1 MAAPAS
7 PQPTMSI
14 AEVDAMLTG
23 EGGFFETTT
32 ATVNGVEVTTAKN
45 RPPHLRAL
53 LQNSAN
59 HGGDGSAR
67 YYVFDDDTEATF
79 AENIATAASLA
90 AGLAER
96 YDIGHGDRVA
106 ILAAN
111 CPEWI
116 QSFWAITSLGAVV
129 VAMNGWW
136 TEDEIAYGLDLTA
149 PKLLLA
155 DAKRADRL
163 TGDPGVPMVIFEDD
177 FAALRDH
184 RPGAVLPDTPI
195 DEDDPATILFTS
207 GTTGRPKGA
216 IITHRN
222 FNAYITCAFILGAR
236 DAFRFPADPDA
247 PPKPPMLSLAASPLF
262 HISGLHSCCVTAVA
276 SGMGHVWT
284 TGRFDPEK
292 VLQLTEKHKITR
304 LSGVT
309 TQVWRII
316 EHPRFHEYDTSSVTG
331 IGGGGSVWSPELLR
345 ACRDALPHA
354 QRAVGV
360 GYGLTECSGLAT
372 HAGDEVLIPHP
383 DSVGAA
389 IPTCELAIHDDD
401 DNPVPDGTI
410 GNVMLRGPMVT
421 PGYWADEAATAET
434 IRPGGWLRTGDFGR
448 VEGGLLFL
456 ASRRTD
462 LIIRGGE
469 NIYPVEIENRL
480 DEHPAVR
487 EVVVLGV
494 DHRELG
500 QEVKAYVVPFDGADV
515 AIDDLAAFVGET
527 LAAHKVPAHWEIRT
541 EPLPRNATGKILKRV
556 VAGAAENTFIEE

>member
-1 MAAPAS
+1 MIRDMAE
-7 PQPTMSI
+7 PTMSI
-14 AEVDAMLTG
+14 ADVDAMLTG
-23 EGGFFETTT
+23 AGGFFETVP
-32 ATVNGVEVTTAKN
+32 AIVNGVEVTTAKN
-45 RPPHLRAL
+45 RAPHLRAL

-67 YYVFDDDTEATF
+67 YYVFDDGTEATF

-111 CPEWI
+111 TPEWI
-116 QSFWAITSLGAVV
+116 QSFWAITSLGAIA

-136 TEDEIAYGLDLTA
+136 TEDEIRHGLELTT

-155 DAKRADRL
+155 DAKRAERI
-163 TGDPGVPMVIFEDD
+163 TGDPGVPLVVFEED
-177 FAALRDH
+177 FAELRDH
-184 RPGAVLPDTPI
+184 APGAELPVTPI
-195 DEDDPATILFTS
+195 DEDDAATILFTS

-222 FNAYITCAFILGAR
+222 FNAYLTCAFILGAR
-236 DAFRFPADPDA
+236 DAFRFPADPDD

-292 VLQLTEKHKITR
+292 VLQLTETYKITR

-316 EHPRFHEYDTSSVTG
+316 EHPKFHEYDTSSVTA

-345 ACRDALPHA
+345 ACREALPHA
-354 QRAVGV
+354 ERPVGV

-372 HAGDEVLIPHP
+372 SASDDVLREHP
-383 DSVGAA
+383 ESVGAA
-389 IPTCELAIHDDD
+389 IPTCDLAIHDDD
-401 DNPVPDGTI
+401 DNPLPDGEI

-421 PGYWADEAATAET
+421 PGYWDNPEATADT

-448 VEGGLLFL
+448 IENGLLFL

-500 QEVKAYVVPFDGADV
+500 QEVKAYVVPFDDAAVTTDE
-515 AIDDLAAFVGET
+515 LAAFVGET
-527 LAAHKVPAHWEIRT
+527 LAPHKVPAHWEIRT
-541 EPLPRNATGKILKRV
+541 EPLPRNATGKILKQV
-556 VAGAAENTFIEE
+556 VAGNAENTFIEE

>member
-1 MAAPAS
+1 MIRDMAE
-7 PQPTMSI
+7 PTMSI
-14 AEVDAMLTG
+14 ADVDAMLTG
-23 EGGFFETTT
+23 EGGFFETVPVV
-32 ATVNGVEVTTAKN
+32 VNGVEVTTAKN
-45 RPPHLRAL
+45 RAPHLRAL

-59 HGGDGSAR
+59 HGGDDSAR
-67 YYVFDDDTEATF
+67 YYVFDDGTEATF

-111 CPEWI
+111 SPEWI
-116 QSFWAITSLGAVV
+116 QSFWAITSLGAIA

-136 TEDEIAYGLDLTA
+136 TEDEIRHGLKLTT

-155 DAKRADRL
+155 DAKRAERI
-163 TGDPGVPMVIFEDD
+163 TGDPGVPLVVFEED
-177 FAALRDH
+177 FAELRDH
-184 RPGAVLPDTPI
+184 ALGAELPDTPI
-195 DEDDPATILFTS
+195 DEDDAATILFTS

-222 FNAYITCAFILGAR
+222 FNAYLTCAFILGAR
-236 DAFRFPADPDA
+236 DAFRFPADPDD
-247 PPKPPMLSLAASPLF
+247 PPKPTMLSLAASPLF

-292 VLQLTEKHKITR
+292 VLQLTETYKITR

-316 EHPRFHEYDTSSVTG
+316 EHPKFHEYDTSSVTA

-345 ACRDALPHA
+345 ACREALPHA
-354 QRAVGV
+354 ERPVGV

-372 HAGDEVLIPHP
+372 SASDDVLREHP
-383 DSVGAA
+383 ESVGAA
-389 IPTCELAIHDDD
+389 IPTCDLAIHDDD
-401 DNPVPDGTI
+401 DNPLPDGEI

-421 PGYWADEAATAET
+421 PGYWDNPEATADT

-448 VEGGLLFL
+448 IENGLLFL

-487 EVVVLGV
+487 EIVVLGV

-500 QEVKAYVVPFDGADV
+500 QEVKAYVVPFDDAVVTTDE
-515 AIDDLAAFVGET
+515 LAAFVGET
-527 LAAHKVPAHWEIRT
+527 LAPHKVPTHWEIRT
-541 EPLPRNATGKILKRV
+541 EPLPRNATGKILKQV
-556 VAGAAENTFIEE
+556 VAGNAENTFIEE

>member
-1 MAAPAS
+1 MIRDMAE
-7 PQPTMSI
+7 PTMSI
-14 AEVDAMLTG
+14 ADVDAMLTG
-23 EGGFFETTT
+23 AGGFFETVP
-32 ATVNGVEVTTAKN
+32 AIVNGVEVTTAKN
-45 RPPHLRAL
+45 RAPHLRAL

-67 YYVFDDDTEATF
+67 YYVFDDGTEATF

-111 CPEWI
+111 TPEWI
-116 QSFWAITSLGAVV
+116 QSFWAITSLGAIA

-136 TEDEIAYGLDLTA
+136 TEDEIRHGLKLTT

-155 DAKRADRL
+155 DAKRAERI
-163 TGDPGVPMVIFEDD
+163 TGDPGVPLVVFEED
-177 FAALRDH
+177 FAELRDH
-184 RPGAVLPDTPI
+184 APGAELPVTPI
-195 DEDDPATILFTS
+195 DEDDAATILFTS

-222 FNAYITCAFILGAR
+222 FNAYLTCAFILGAR
-236 DAFRFPADPDA
+236 DAFRFPADPDD

-292 VLQLTEKHKITR
+292 VLQLTETYKITR

-316 EHPRFHEYDTSSVTG
+316 EHPKFHEYDTSSVTA

-345 ACRDALPHA
+345 ACREALPHA
-354 QRAVGV
+354 ERPVGV

-372 HAGDEVLIPHP
+372 SASDDVLREHP
-383 DSVGAA
+383 ESVGAA
-389 IPTCELAIHDDD
+389 IPTCDLAIHDDD
-401 DNPVPDGTI
+401 DNPLPDGEI

-421 PGYWADEAATAET
+421 PGYWDNPEATADT

-448 VEGGLLFL
+448 IENGLLFL

-500 QEVKAYVVPFDGADV
+500 QEVKAYVVPFDDAVVTTDE
-515 AIDDLAAFVGET
+515 LAAFVGET
-527 LAAHKVPAHWEIRT
+527 LAPHKVPTHWEIRT
-541 EPLPRNATGKILKRV
+541 EPLPRNATGKILKQV
-556 VAGAAENTFIEE
+556 VAGNAENTFIEE

>member
-1 MAAPAS
+1 MPE
-7 PQPTMSI
+7 PTMTI
-14 AEVDAMLTG
+14 AEVDALLTG

-32 ATVNGVEVTTAKN
+32 ASVNGVEVTTAKN
-45 RPPHLRAL
+45 RAPHLRAL
-53 LQNSAN
+53 LQHSAT
-59 HGGDGSAR
+59 HGGDGNAR
-67 YYVFDDDTEATF
+67 YYVFDDGTEATF
-79 AENIATAASLA
+79 AQNIATSASLA

-96 YDIGHGDRVA
+96 FGVGPGDRVA

-111 CPEWI
+111 SPEWI
-116 QSFWAITSLGAVV
+116 QSFWAITSLGAVA

-136 TEDEIAYGLDLTA
+136 TEDEIRYGLELTN
-149 PKLLLA
+149 PTLLLA
-155 DAKRADRL
+155 DAKRAARL
-163 TGDPGVPMVIFEDD
+163 GDDPGVPLVVFEDD
-177 FAALRDH
+177 FAVIRDH
-184 RPGAVLPDTPI
+184 APGAALPDTPI

-247 PPKPPMLSLAASPLF
+247 AAKPPMLSLAASPLF

-292 VLQLTEKHKITR
+292 VLQLTEQHKITR

-309 TQVWRII
+309 TQIWRII
-316 EHPRFHEYDTSSVTG
+316 EHPKFDEYDTSSVSS

-345 ACRDALPHA
+345 ACRQALPHA
-354 QRAVGV
+354 DRAVGV

-372 HAGDEVLIPHP
+372 HAGDDVLVEHP
-383 DSVGAA
+383 ESVGSA
-389 IPTCELAIHDDD
+389 IPTCEIAIHDDD
-401 DNPVPDGTI
+401 DKPLPDGTI
-410 GNVMLRGPMVT
+410 GNVMVRGPMVT
-421 PGYWADEAATAET
+421 PGYWDNPEATADA

-448 VEGGLLFL
+448 IEDGLLFL

-500 QEVKAYVVPFDGADV
+500 QEVKAYVVPFDGV
-515 AIDDLAAFVGET
+515 EVVTEDLAAFVGET
-527 LAAHKVPAHWEIRT
+527 LAPHKVPTHWEIRT
-541 EPLPRNATGKILKRV
+541 EPLPRNATGKILKQV
-556 VAGAAENTFIEE
+556 VAGTAQNTFIEE

>member
-1 MAAPAS
+1 MIRDMAE
-7 PQPTMSI
+7 PTMSI
-14 AEVDAMLTG
+14 ADVDAMLTG
-23 EGGFFETTT
+23 EGGFFETVPVI
-32 ATVNGVEVTTAKN
+32 VNGVEVTTAKN
-45 RPPHLRAL
+45 RAPHLRAL

-67 YYVFDDDTEATF
+67 YYVFDDGTEATF

-96 YDIGHGDRVA
+96 YGIGHGDRVA

-111 CPEWI
+111 TPEWI
-116 QSFWAITSLGAVV
+116 QSFWAITSLGAIA

-136 TEDEIAYGLDLTA
+136 TEDEIRYGLELTT

-155 DAKRADRL
+155 DAKRAERI
-163 TGDPGVPMVIFEDD
+163 TGDPGVPLVVFEED
-177 FAALRDH
+177 FAELRDH
-184 RPGAVLPDTPI
+184 APGADLPDTPI
-195 DEDDPATILFTS
+195 NEDDAATILFTS

-222 FNAYITCAFILGAR
+222 FNAYLTCAFILGAR
-236 DAFRFPADPDA
+236 DAFRFPADPDD

-292 VLQLTEKHKITR
+292 VLQLTETYKITR

-316 EHPRFHEYDTSSVTG
+316 EHPKFHEYDTSSVTA

-345 ACRDALPHA
+345 ACREALPHA
-354 QRAVGV
+354 ERPVGV

-372 HAGDEVLIPHP
+372 SASDDVLREHP
-383 DSVGAA
+383 ESVGSA
-389 IPTCELAIHDDD
+389 IPTCDLAIHDDD
-401 DNPVPDGTI
+401 DNPLPDGEI

-421 PGYWADEAATAET
+421 PGYWNNPEATADT

-448 VEGGLLFL
+448 IENGLLFL

-500 QEVKAYVVPFDGADV
+500 QEVKAYVVPVDDADV
-515 AIDDLAAFVGET
+515 TVDELAAFVGET
-527 LAAHKVPAHWEIRT
+527 LASHKVPAHWEIRT
-541 EPLPRNATGKILKRV
+541 EPLPRNATGKILKQV
-556 VAGAAENTFIEE
+556 VAGNAENTFIEE

>member
-1 MAAPAS
+1 M
-7 PQPTMSI
+7 TV

-23 EGGFFETTT
+23 EGGFFETET
-32 ATVNGVEVTTAKN
+32 ATVAGVDVTTLKN
-45 RPPHLRAL
+45 RAPHLRAL
-53 LQNSAN
+53 LANSAN
-59 HGGDGSAR
+59 HGGDGSSR
-67 YYVFDDDTEATF
+67 YYVFDDGREASF
-79 AENIATAASLA
+79 ADNIAHAASLA
-90 AGLAER
+90 AALRER
-96 YDIGHGDRVA
+96 HGIGAGDRVA

-116 QSFWAITSLGAVV
+116 QTFWAVTSLGAIV

-136 TEDEIAYGLDLTA
+136 TEDEIRYGLELTE
-149 PKLLLA
+149 PSLLIA
-155 DAKRADRL
+155 DRRRIDRL
-163 TGDPGVPMVIFEDD
+163 TGGTDVETVVIEDG
-177 FAALRDH
+177 FAALLDH
-184 RPGAVLPDTPI
+184 APDAPLPDVEI

-216 IITHRN
+216 VITHRN
-222 FNAYITCAFILGAR
+222 FGAYLACAFILGAR

-247 PPKPPMLSLAASPLF
+247 PPAPPLLSLAASPLF

-276 SGMGHVWT
+276 SGFGHVWT

-292 VLQLTEKHKITR
+292 VLRLTEQYRITR

-316 EHPRFHEYDTSSVTG
+316 EHPRFGEFDTSSVTS

-354 QRAVGV
+354 DRAVGV

-372 HAGDEVLIPHP
+372 HAGDEVLRAHP
-383 DSVGAA
+383 DSVGYP
-389 IPTCELAIHDDD
+389 IPTCEVAIHDDE
-401 DNPVPDGTI
+401 DNPLPDGVI

-421 PGYWADEAATAET
+421 PGYWQDPDATGET

-448 VEGGLLFL
+448 LEDGLLFL
-456 ASRRTD
+456 SSRRTD

-487 EVVVLGV
+487 EVAVLGV

-500 QEVKAYVVPFDGADV
+500 QEVKAVIVPFDDATV
-515 AIDDLAAFVGET
+515 SETELAAFVAET
-527 LAAHKVPAHWEIRT
+527 LAPHKVPAHWEIRHD
-541 EPLPRNATGKILKRV
+541 PLPRNATGKILKQV
-556 VAGAAENTFIEE
+556 VAGTAENTFIED

>member
-1 MAAPAS
+1 MIRDMAE
-7 PQPTMSI
+7 PTMSI
-14 AEVDAMLTG
+14 ADVDAMLTG
-23 EGGFFETTT
+23 EGGFFETVPVV
-32 ATVNGVEVTTAKN
+32 VNGVEVTTAKN
-45 RPPHLRAL
+45 RAPHLRAL

-67 YYVFDDDTEATF
+67 YYVFDDGTEATF

-111 CPEWI
+111 TPEWI
-116 QSFWAITSLGAVV
+116 QSFWAITSLGAIA

-136 TEDEIAYGLDLTA
+136 TEDEIRHGLKLTT

-155 DAKRADRL
+155 DAKRAERI
-163 TGDPGVPMVIFEDD
+163 TGDPGVPLVVFEED
-177 FAALRDH
+177 FAELRDH
-184 RPGAVLPDTPI
+184 ALGAELPDTPI
-195 DEDDPATILFTS
+195 DEDDAATILFTS

-222 FNAYITCAFILGAR
+222 FNAYLTCAFILGAR
-236 DAFRFPADPDA
+236 DAFRFPADPDD
-247 PPKPPMLSLAASPLF
+247 PPKPTMLSLAASPLF

-292 VLQLTEKHKITR
+292 VLQLTETYKITR

-316 EHPRFHEYDTSSVTG
+316 EHPKFHEYDTSSVTA

-345 ACRDALPHA
+345 ACREALPHA
-354 QRAVGV
+354 ERPVGV

-372 HAGDEVLIPHP
+372 SASDDVLRKHP
-383 DSVGAA
+383 ESVGAA
-389 IPTCELAIHDDD
+389 IPTCDLAIHDDD
-401 DNPVPDGTI
+401 DNPLPDGEI

-421 PGYWADEAATAET
+421 PGYWDNPEATADT

-448 VEGGLLFL
+448 IENGLLFL

-487 EVVVLGV
+487 EIVVLGV

-500 QEVKAYVVPFDGADV
+500 QEVKAYVVPFDDAVVTTDE
-515 AIDDLAAFVGET
+515 LAAFVGET
-527 LAAHKVPAHWEIRT
+527 LAPHKVPTHWEIRT
-541 EPLPRNATGKILKRV
+541 EPLPRNATGKILKQV
-556 VAGAAENTFIEE
+556 VAGNAENTFIEE

>member
-1 MAAPAS
+1 MIRDMAE
-7 PQPTMSI
+7 PTMSI
-14 AEVDAMLTG
+14 ADVDAMLTG
-23 EGGFFETTT
+23 EGGFFETVPVI
-32 ATVNGVEVTTAKN
+32 VNGVEVTTAKN
-45 RPPHLRAL
+45 RAPHLRAL

-67 YYVFDDDTEATF
+67 YYVFDDGTEATF
-79 AENIATAASLA
+79 AENSATAASLA

-96 YDIGHGDRVA
+96 YGIGHGDRVA

-111 CPEWI
+111 TPEWI
-116 QSFWAITSLGAVV
+116 QSFWAITPLGAIA

-136 TEDEIAYGLDLTA
+136 TEDEIRYGLELTT

-155 DAKRADRL
+155 DAKRAERI
-163 TGDPGVPMVIFEDD
+163 TGDPGVPLVVFEED
-177 FAALRDH
+177 FAELRDH
-184 RPGAVLPDTPI
+184 APGAELPDTPI
-195 DEDDPATILFTS
+195 DEDDAATILFTS

-222 FNAYITCAFILGAR
+222 FNAYLTCAFILGAR
-236 DAFRFPADPDA
+236 DAFRFPADPDD

-292 VLQLTEKHKITR
+292 VLQLTETYKITR

-316 EHPRFHEYDTSSVTG
+316 EHPKFHEYDTSSVTA

-345 ACRDALPHA
+345 ACREALPHA
-354 QRAVGV
+354 ERPVGV

-372 HAGDEVLIPHP
+372 SASDDVLREHP
-383 DSVGAA
+383 ESVGSA
-389 IPTCELAIHDDD
+389 IPTCDLAIHDDD
-401 DNPVPDGTI
+401 DNPLPDGEI

-421 PGYWADEAATAET
+421 PGYWDNPEATAEA

-448 VEGGLLFL
+448 IENGLLFL

-469 NIYPVEIENRL
+469 NI
-480 DEHPAVR
+480 
-487 EVVVLGV
+487 
-494 DHRELG
+494 
-500 QEVKAYVVPFDGADV
+500 
-515 AIDDLAAFVGET
+515 
-527 LAAHKVPAHWEIRT
+527 
-541 EPLPRNATGKILKRV
+541 
-556 VAGAAENTFIEE
+556 

>member
-1 MAAPAS
+1 MIRDMAE
-7 PQPTMSI
+7 PTMSI
-14 AEVDAMLTG
+14 ADVDAMLTG
-23 EGGFFETTT
+23 AGGFFETVP
-32 ATVNGVEVTTAKN
+32 AIVNGVEVTTAKN
-45 RPPHLRAL
+45 RAPQLRAL

-67 YYVFDDDTEATF
+67 YYVFDDGTEATF
-79 AENIATAASLA
+79 AENIATAASVA

-111 CPEWI
+111 TPEWI
-116 QSFWAITSLGAVV
+116 QSFWAITSLGAIA

-136 TEDEIAYGLDLTA
+136 TEDEIRHGLELTT

-155 DAKRADRL
+155 DAKRAERI
-163 TGDPGVPMVIFEDD
+163 TGDPGVPLVVFEED
-177 FAALRDH
+177 FAELRDH
-184 RPGAVLPDTPI
+184 APGADLPDTPI
-195 DEDDPATILFTS
+195 DEDDAATILFTS

-222 FNAYITCAFILGAR
+222 FNAYLTCAFILGAR
-236 DAFRFPADPDA
+236 DAFRFPANSDD

-292 VLQLTEKHKITR
+292 VLQLTETYKITR

-316 EHPRFHEYDTSSVTG
+316 EHPKFHEYDTSSVTA

-345 ACRDALPHA
+345 ACREALPHA
-354 QRAVGV
+354 ERPVGV

-372 HAGDEVLIPHP
+372 SASDDVLREHP
-383 DSVGAA
+383 ESVGAA
-389 IPTCELAIHDDD
+389 IPTCDLAIHDDD
-401 DNPVPDGTI
+401 DNPLPDGEI

-421 PGYWADEAATAET
+421 PGYWDNPEATADT

-448 VEGGLLFL
+448 IENGLLFL

-500 QEVKAYVVPFDGADV
+500 QEVKAYVVPFDEAVVTTDE
-515 AIDDLAAFVGET
+515 LAAFVGET
-527 LAAHKVPAHWEIRT
+527 LAPHKVPTHWEIRT
-541 EPLPRNATGKILKRV
+541 EPLPRNATGKILKQV
-556 VAGAAENTFIEE
+556 VAGNAENTFIEE